1 MLSFERLIREHRYI
15 SQLSARLRHAIALG
29 VDSPVAHSAMHAL
42 SACLIGHLEAEDSE
56 IYPRLM
62 LSRDAGAAEAARI
75 AIERF
80 HTLKSDWVAHL
91 AEWNPAE
98 IAGDRP
104 SFDATTLAIL
114 DRLDARIAQENEL
127 LYPMAL
133 NEAHLPLRD
142 TAA

>member
-15 SQLSARLRHAIALG
+15 ARLSARLRHAIGLG
-29 VDSPVAHSAMHAL
+29 VDAPAAHGAMHAL
-42 SACLIGHLEAEDSE
+42 SACLIEHLEAEDAQ

-80 HTLKSDWVAHL
+80 QTLKSDWVAHMGR
-91 AEWNPAE
+91 WTPAE
-98 IAGDRP
+98 IAGNRP
-104 SFDATTLAIL
+104 SFDAATLAIL
-114 DRLDARIAQENEL
+114 DRLDARIAQENDL

-142 TAA
+142 AAA